1 MSGNDAVQIENCQSP
16 IANCGRLRRTICDLQ
31 FAICNLFVIRLVV
44 LFTLIAITSL
54 SGCGYMVG
62 SANDPQIRTVEVPV
76 FQTNSFRRG
85 IELQLTEAVQKQ
97 IQLRTPFRVVTA
109 SGDTRLTG
117 RIIDVRKSVLG
128 ETQFDD
134 PRELQ
139 INLALEVVWEDLR
152 AGRVLSQEQIPLAPE
167 LSALRAQSEFAPEVG
182 QSLATAMQQAV
193 NRLAR
198 QVVDRMEAPW

>member
-1 MSGNDAVQIENCQSP
+1 MHSNDVLQIANCKLQ
-16 IANCGRLRRTICDLQ
+16 IANCGQSRP
-31 FAICNLFVIRLVV
+31 AIGNWQLAIGNFLFFGSAV
-44 LFTLIAITSL
+44 LLTLIAITAL

-76 FQTNSFRRG
+76 FETNSFRRG

-97 IQLRTPFRVVTA
+97 IQLRTPFRVVTDG
-109 SGDTRLTG
+109 GDTRLTG

-152 AGRVLSQEQIPLAPE
+152 AGRVLSQEQIPLTPE

>member
-1 MSGNDAVQIENCQSP
+1 MSGNDAEQ
-16 IANCGRLRRTICDLQ
+16 IANCQLPIG
-31 FAICNLFVIRLVV
+31 NVSVIRRVV
-44 LFTLIAITSL
+44 LLTLIASTSL

-62 SANDPQIRTVEVPV
+62 SANDPQIRSVEVPV
-76 FQTNSFRRG
+76 FETNSFRRG

-97 IQLRTPFRVVTA
+97 IQLRTPFRVV
-109 SGDTRLTG
+109 SDGGDTRLTG

-152 AGRVLSQEQIPLAPE
+152 AGRVLSQEQIPLTPE

>member
-1 MSGNDAVQIENCQSP
+1 MNSNDALRIENCQLP
-16 IANCGRLRRTICDLQ
+16 IANCGRSRRTICNLQ
-31 FAICNLFVIRLVV
+31 FAICNLSVIRLVV
-44 LFTLIAITSL
+44 LLTLIAITSL

-76 FQTNSFRRG
+76 FETNSYRRG

-97 IQLRTPFRVVTA
+97 IQLRTPFRVVTDG
-109 SGDTRLTG
+109 GDTRLTG
-117 RIIDVRKSVLG
+117 RIMDVRKSVLG

-152 AGRVLSQEQIPLAPE
+152 AGRVLSQEQIPLTPE

-182 QSLATAMQQAV
+182 HSLATAMQQAV

>member
-1 MSGNDAVQIENCQSP
+1 MSGNDALQIEDCKRQMSENATLQMA
-16 IANCGRLRRTICDLQ
+16 INNWQLTIGIRQ
-31 FAICNLFVIRLVV
+31 FAPRVV
-44 LFTLIAITSL
+44 PLILIAISLL

-76 FQTNSFRRG
+76 IETNSFRRG

-97 IQLRTPFRVVTA
+97 IQLRTPFRVVTDG
-109 SGDTRLTG
+109 GDTRLTG
-117 RIIDVRKSVLG
+117 RIIDMRKSVLG

-152 AGRVLSQEQIPLAPE
+152 AGRVLSQEQIPLTPE
-167 LSALRAQSEFAPEVG
+167 LAALRAQSEFAPEVG

>member
-1 MSGNDAVQIENCQSP
+1 MNSNDALQ
-16 IANCGRLRRTICDLQ
+16 IANCGQSRQPICNLR
-31 FAICNLFVIRLVV
+31 FAICNVLVIRLV
-44 LFTLIAITSL
+44 LLLTLIVITVL

-76 FQTNSFRRG
+76 FETNSFRRG

-97 IQLRTPFRVVTA
+97 IQLRTPFRVVTDG
-109 SGDTRLTG
+109 GDTRLTG

-167 LSALRAQSEFAPEVG
+167 LTALRAQSEFAPEVG